1 MASKR
6 FSDILRADELK
17 AAKDEYE
24 KWMKLSR
31 AEKKAAY
38 KAVITASGNQRTAR
52 QTELCYVRIY
62 GDTAALKVYT
72 ASQKVTGSTAGEGT
86 EAGSS
91 LASSLITLM
100 ADYISGPPTG
110 TGVVTLKLPRGKLA
124 LLKLSKQKTGA
135 IYNGTSRFTKIPYRT
150 RLVDTMSH
158 RFGQKA
164 ANSSYFS
171 DKTDLTKEV
180 NKLDGYFV
188 SFEAQGNIDL
198 LAA

>member
-38 KAVITASGNQRTAR
+38 NAVITASGNQRTAR
-52 QTELCYVRIY
+52 QTTPCFVRIY
-62 GDTAALKVYT
+62 GDTAAIKVYT
-72 ASQKVTGSTAGEGT
+72 VSQKITGSTAGEGT
-86 EAGSS
+86 ESS
-91 LASSLITLM
+91 SALASSL
-100 ADYISGPPTG
+100 
-110 TGVVTLKLPRGKLA
+110 VTLLKDYTHETAAAEKSITIKLKRGDLA
-124 LLKLSKQKTGA
+124 LCKLSKEKTGA
-135 IYNGTSRFTKIPYRT
+135 IHNGTSRFTKIPYRT
-150 RLVDTMSH
+150 RLRDTISQ

-164 ANSSYFS
+164 DNSSYFS
-171 DKTDLTKEV
+171 DKTNITKAV
-180 NKLDGYFV
+180 NKLDGYSV

>member
-1 MASKR
+1 MANKR

-38 KAVITASGNQRTAR
+38 NAVITASGNQRTAR
-52 QTELCYVRIY
+52 QTTPCFVRIY
-62 GDTAALKVYT
+62 GDTDAIKVYT
-72 ASQKVTGSTAGEGT
+72 VSQKITGSTAGEGT
-86 EAGSS
+86 ESS
-91 LASSLITLM
+91 SALASSL
-100 ADYISGPPTG
+100 
-110 TGVVTLKLPRGKLA
+110 VTLLKDYTHETAAAEKSITIKLKRGDLA
-124 LLKLSKQKTGA
+124 LCKLSKEKTGA
-135 IYNGTSRFTKIPYRT
+135 IHNGTSRFTKIPYRT
-150 RLVDTMSH
+150 RLRDTISQ

-171 DKTDLTKEV
+171 DKTNITKAV
-180 NKLDGYFV
+180 NKLDGYSV

>member
-1 MASKR
+1 MANKR
-6 FSDILRADELK
+6 FGNILRADEFK

-31 AEKKAAY
+31 SEKKAAY
-38 KAVITASGNQRTAR
+38 NAVITASGNQRTAR
-52 QTELCYVRIY
+52 QTEPCFVRIY
-62 GDTAALKVYT
+62 GDKPALKVYT
-72 ASQKVTGSTAGEGT
+72 TSQKVTGSTAGEGT
-86 EAGSS
+86 EASS
-91 LASSLITLM
+91 ALASSLVTLLT
-100 ADYISGPPTG
+100 AYTSEAPTG

-150 RLVDTMSH
+150 RLTDTISQ

-164 ANSSYFS
+164 DNSSYFA

-180 NKLDGYFV
+180 NALDGYFV